1 MKLNEKIIEVI
12 ENNGFCYSA
21 VMEHDNKFYYIE
33 LYQDTPAG
41 EDWHVIIWFNGS
53 NNGFINSFRRYS
65 ESFDVDEKI
74 EVLVDSRGKYRV
86 PSSIS
91 LLVKDT
97 EWKKETLGKTLK
109 DLDDLDENED
119 DIMTFFVLDSVND
132 NDAPVVYL
140 IPLNKQLEVEN
151 LARTLVVGEDFYE
164 IECNFEELLE
174 ENNIKCEWIGKI
186 CDVVNRQKDWID
198 DKISRVIV
206 G

>member
-21 VMEHDNKFYYIE
+21 VIEHDNKFYYIE

-109 DLDDLDENED
+109 DLEDLDENED

-132 NDAPVVYL
+132 KHAPVVFF
-140 IPLNKQLEVEN
+140 IPLNKQLKVEN
-151 LARTLVVGEDFYE
+151 LAKTLVANEDFYE
-164 IECNFEELLE
+164 VECSFEKLLK
-174 ENNIKCEWIGKI
+174 ENNIKYEWIGKI

>member
-12 ENNGFCYSA
+12 ENNGFCCGA
-21 VMEHDNKFYYIE
+21 VVEQDNGFYIE

-41 EDWHVIIWFNGS
+41 EDWHVTIWFNGS
-53 NNGFINSFRRYS
+53 DNDFINSFIRYS
-65 ESFDVDEKI
+65 EIFDVDEEAEIWIK
-74 EVLVDSRGKYRV
+74 SRGKHGV

-91 LLVKDT
+91 VLVKDA
-97 EWKKETLGKTLK
+97 EWKKETLGKTVK
-109 DLDDLDENED
+109 DLEDIDENEY

-132 NDAPVVYL
+132 KTAPVVFF

-151 LARTLVVGEDFYE
+151 LAKTLVASEDFYE
-164 IECNFEELLE
+164 VECNFEKVLK
-174 ENNIKCEWIGKI
+174 ENNIEYKWIGTI

-198 DKISRVIV
+198 DKIARVIV